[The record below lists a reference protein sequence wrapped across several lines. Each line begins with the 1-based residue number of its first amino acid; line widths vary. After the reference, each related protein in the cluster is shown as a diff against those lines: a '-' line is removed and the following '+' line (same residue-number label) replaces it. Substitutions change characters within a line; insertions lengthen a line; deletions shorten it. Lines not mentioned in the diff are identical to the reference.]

1 MTEPMEQPIVPELPE
16 TRQPSQAEID
26 AIHLKIQK
34 QGTHS
39 SGAGW
44 FYWIAGLSLITSIIS
59 LSGGSWS
66 FLAGLG
72 ITQVFDGF
80 AIGLEKSGSNSLIK
94 VFAFFLDV
102 LAATFFIVVGIF
114 AKKGKKPAYIIGGV
128 LYVIDTVILLAF
140 TEWFGAAFHAFALF
154 QIWTGYKALC
164 WLESQT
170 TTIPEAE
177 PVVATSEAAEP
188 A

>member
-1 MTEPMEQPIVPELPE
+1 MTEQMDLPVIPEQPD

-34 QGTHS
+34 QKTHS
-39 SGAGW
+39 NGSGW
-44 FYWIAGLSLITSIIS
+44 FYWIAGLSLITSIVS

-80 AIGLEKSGSNSLIK
+80 AIGLEKSGTNSMIK

-114 AKKGKKPAYIIGGV
+114 AKKGKKPAYIVGGV

-140 TEWFGAAFHAFALF
+140 TEWLGVAFHAFALF
-154 QIWTGYKALC
+154 QIWNGYKALS
-164 WLESQT
+164 WLENQYPSK
-170 TTIPEAE
+170 
-177 PVVATSEAAEP
+177 VATQPEVMMSGAIEP
-188 A
+188 T

>member
-1 MTEPMEQPIVPELPE
+1 MTEQMDTPVAQDQPD

-34 QGTHS
+34 QRTHS
-39 SGAGW
+39 NGAGW
-44 FYWIAGLSLITSIIS
+44 FYWIAGLSLITSIVS

-72 ITQVFDGF
+72 VTQLFDGV
-80 AIGLEKSGSNSLIK
+80 AIGLEKSGSNSMIK

-114 AKKGKKPAYIIGGV
+114 AKKGKKPAYIVGGV

-170 TTIPEAE
+170 TTTPEAE